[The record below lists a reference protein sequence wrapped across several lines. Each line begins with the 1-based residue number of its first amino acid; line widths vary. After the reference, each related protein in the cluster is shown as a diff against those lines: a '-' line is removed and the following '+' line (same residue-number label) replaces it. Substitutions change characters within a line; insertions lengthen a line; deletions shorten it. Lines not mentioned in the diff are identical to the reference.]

1 MEAGG
6 QCSLLRVRVVA
17 AEVAQVKD
25 ALRFILS
32 VEPIG
37 FVYIN
42 KFFFPPNSSLLS

>member
-37 FVYIN
+37 FVYIVY
-42 KFFFPPNSSLLS
+42 KQILLPTELF